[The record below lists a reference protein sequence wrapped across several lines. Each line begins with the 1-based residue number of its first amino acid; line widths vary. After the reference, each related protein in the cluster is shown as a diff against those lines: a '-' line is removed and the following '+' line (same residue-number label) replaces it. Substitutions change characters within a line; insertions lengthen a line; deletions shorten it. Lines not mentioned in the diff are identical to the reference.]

1 MSDERP
7 ESLAAQAAS
16 WVPPWER
23 ASRPPDQDYAAKDR
37 AGESDGDQLDEAGLS
52 DDDDDFDPAFE
63 GANPAPGDGVPP
75 ELPPFPE
82 EAGSPPTVDSPRELP
97 GDEERDPTDVGGL
110 PELPMPGA
118 IEEAAENEIGNAP
131 LVDAPLDG
139 DDAGDVFD
147 AAADDDVEDDA
158 EVDLPFTE
166 EIPGPEDDDPTEET
180 PDEDDASADPEEGD
194 SAPDASATAEDA
206 DEGDGLSAGGHS
218 TTDDLHAHD
227 SAASGPAAEVAG
239 ISEPSHFGAAH
250 DNDAAGDA
258 TGDGALTAAE
268 AAAQGAADVE
278 AAMIAG
284 AFAAQPVS
292 RARPSSGIPAQ
303 GRGSKGGAAASV
315 VSSTRTGEAA
325 EAPAEIAPMADGELR
340 AALEAILLVVD
351 EPVAE
356 MQLAQIVEQSTERV
370 ARTLEDISA
379 RYTAAGNGFDLRRA
393 AGGWRLY
400 TRPEYAAYV
409 ERFVLDGQ
417 SVRLTQAAL
426 ETLAVVAYKQ
436 PVTRSRISAI
446 RGVNCDGVM
455 RTLSTRGLIEECGT
469 EGETGAF
476 LYRTTALFLE
486 KLGLNSVDQ
495 LPPLAPF
502 LPDDVEE
509 VLDASG

>member
-23 ASRPPDQDYAAKDR
+23 ASRPPDQDFAAKAR
-37 AGESDGDQLDEAGLS
+37 AGEGDGESGLL

-63 GANPAPGDGVPP
+63 GANPAPGDGVPA

-82 EAGSPPTVDSPRELP
+82 ETGGPPTVDAPREVP
-97 GDEERDPTDVGGL
+97 GEEERDPTDVGVG
-110 PELPMPGA
+110 PELPLPGA
-118 IEEAAENEIGNAP
+118 VEEAAENEIGSAP
-131 LVDAPLDG
+131 MVDAPLDG

-147 AAADDDVEDDA
+147 VAADDDVEDDA
-158 EVDLPFTE
+158 EVDLPFE
-166 EIPGPEDDDPTEET
+166 EQVPGPEEDDDPDGT
-180 PDEDDASADPEEGD
+180 DADPPAEQAPAPEEDEPASRIAG
-194 SAPDASATAEDA
+194 SAESV
-206 DEGDGLSAGGHS
+206 
-218 TTDDLHAHD
+218 
-227 SAASGPAAEVAG
+227 SAAA
-239 ISEPSHFGAAH
+239 
-250 DNDAAGDA
+250 DAAGR
-258 TGDGALTAAE
+258 
-268 AAAQGAADVE
+268 GAADVE
-278 AAMIAG
+278 AAVAAG
-284 AFAAQPVS
+284 ALASQPGS
-292 RARPSSGIPAQ
+292 RARGGSGIPAQ
-303 GRGSKGGAAASV
+303 QRGSKGDAAASAEP
-315 VSSTRTGEAA
+315 STRTGEGATPDRA
-325 EAPAEIAPMADGELR
+325 APMDDAELR

-356 MQLAQIVEQSTERV
+356 LQLAQIVEQPAERI
-370 ARTLEDISA
+370 ARMLEDVSA
-379 RYTAAGNGFDLRRA
+379 RYTAAGHGFDLRRA

-455 RTLSTRGLIEECGT
+455 RTLNTRGLIEECGI